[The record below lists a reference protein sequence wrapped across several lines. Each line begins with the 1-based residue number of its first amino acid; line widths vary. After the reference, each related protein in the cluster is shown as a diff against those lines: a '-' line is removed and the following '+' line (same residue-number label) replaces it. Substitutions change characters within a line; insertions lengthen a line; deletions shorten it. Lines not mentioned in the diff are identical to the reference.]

1 MLRTHTG
8 GELRQKDVKK
18 NVTLC
23 GWVHSRRDHG
33 GVIFIDLRDRYGLTQ
48 IVFNPEFNKKTHQLA
63 NDLRRED
70 VIQVTGIVRE
80 RAAGMKNSKLS
91 TGEIEVFI
99 SDLTVVN
106 RAQTPPLEVDEYK
119 TASEEFR
126 LQYRYLDLR
135 RPAMQEKLI
144 LRHRVVQ
151 ALREYLNSQQFL
163 EIETPLLIRHT
174 PEGARDFVVPSRLH
188 PGKFYSLP
196 QSPQLYKQ
204 LLMIAGLDRYYQI
217 ARALRDEDLRMD
229 RQPEHTQLD
238 LEMSFVTEEDIFQ
251 LTEQLLVHLFKTV
264 LGKSLS
270 VPFPR
275 LKYDD
280 CLEKYGIDKPDI
292 RFGLE
297 LKTVTDI
304 VKESDF
310 QIIKNVIAKGGIVKG
325 ITVEKGATFT
335 RTQLESYIALAQ
347 QLGASGL
354 VWMKVTKEGLESNV
368 AKFFSAAVQKKLIA
382 AMKAKPGDLLLMVA
396 DKPKQVNEVMAKIRL
411 RLGEELQLIDKN
423 VFQFCFITDFP
434 MFEWNEEE
442 QKWDA
447 MHHIFTMPKEEHI
460 PLLDKDPGKVYARLY
475 DLVLNGT
482 ELYSGSVRTYKPE
495 LQQKLMEIIGMTPQ
509 QAKEKFGFLL
519 EAYRYGAPIHAGFGL
534 GIDRLV
540 ALMAGISDIREVIA
554 FPKTK
559 SMENPMDNCPSELD
573 QKQLKELHIS
583 VTKSGK

>member
-70 VIQVTGIVRE
+70 VIQVTGTVRE
-80 RAAGMKNSKLS
+80 RAKGMKNPRLS

-99 SDLTVVN
+99 SELTVVN
-106 RAQTPPLEVDEYK
+106 RAQTPPLEIDEYK
-119 TASEEFR
+119 TVSEEFR

-264 LGKSLS
+264 LGKSLP
-270 VPFPR
+270 VPFPC

-297 LKTVTDI
+297 LRTVTDI

-396 DKPKQVNEVMAKIRL
+396 DKPKQVNEVMARIRL

-509 QAKEKFGFLL
+509 QAKDKFGFLL

>member
-70 VIQVTGIVRE
+70 VIQVTGTVRE
-80 RAAGMKNSKLS
+80 RATGMKNPRLS

-99 SDLTVVN
+99 SELTVVN
-106 RAQTPPLEVDEYK
+106 RAQTPPLEIDEYK
-119 TASEEFR
+119 TVSEEFR

-135 RPAMQEKLI
+135 RPVMQEKLI

-264 LGKSLS
+264 LGKSLP

-297 LKTVTDI
+297 LRTVTDI

-335 RTQLESYIALAQ
+335 RTQLESYITLAQ

-354 VWMKVTKEGLESNV
+354 VWMKVTKDGLESNV

-396 DKPKQVNEVMAKIRL
+396 DKPKQVNEVMARIRL

-509 QAKEKFGFLL
+509 QAKDKFGFLL

>member
-70 VIQVTGIVRE
+70 VIQVTGTVRE
-80 RAAGMKNSKLS
+80 RATGMKNPKLS

-99 SDLTVVN
+99 SELTVVN

-151 ALREYLNSQQFL
+151 ALREYLNNQQFL

-217 ARALRDEDLRMD
+217 ARALRDEDLRTD

-251 LTEQLLVHLFKTV
+251 LTEQLLAHLFKTV
-264 LGKSLS
+264 LGKSLP

-280 CLEKYGIDKPDI
+280 CLEKYGVDKPDI

-297 LKTVTDI
+297 LRTVTDI

-325 ITVEKGATFT
+325 ITVEKGGTFT

-354 VWMKVTKEGLESNV
+354 VWMKVTKDGLESNV
-368 AKFFSAAVQKKLIA
+368 AKFFSPAVQKKLIA
-382 AMKAKPGDLLLMVA
+382 AMRAKPGDLLLMVA

-411 RLGEELQLIDKN
+411 HLGEELQLIDKN

-460 PLLDKDPGKVYARLY
+460 PLLDTDPGKVYARLY

-540 ALMAGISDIREVIA
+540 ALMAGINDIREVIA

-573 QKQLKELHIS
+573 QKQLKELHIA
-583 VTKSGK
+583 VTKGGK